1 MTDETTSANPP
12 AETPAAEAPPAAAP
26 AAEAPPAAGAPTAV
40 ERVEPVVHTHIG
52 GQAVIEG
59 VMMRGKYNWAVAVRE
74 PSGRIHCESHDLATA
89 PHRRPWLA
97 KPVVRGVI
105 ALYDTISLAMKAIGI
120 SAAHSGETEE
130 EQLTDRE
137 VGFVM
142 VFGVLLAIALFI
154 VLPYLVTNL
163 LVGRLQDAP
172 FKWNLVDGILR
183 LLVLF
188 GYIFLISRMKDVKR
202 LFAYHGAEHKTIH
215 AFEHHVPLDPPSV
228 QKFGTAHVRCGTSF
242 LLMVMVVALIVYL
255 FVPLRAI
262 LAALGVTNPLA
273 MSALTLLIRI
283 SLLPVIA
290 GLAYEVIRYA
300 GRHEDSGLV
309 KVLLWPGMQ
318 LQRMTTSEPDDS
330 MVEIAIAAVKPIIAR
345 EQAEAAGTHVS
356 GTQYG
361 CDQAELADER
371 DDIVGVIDA

>member
-1 MTDETTSANPP
+1 MTDETSV
-12 AETPAAEAPPAAAP
+12 
-26 AAEAPPAAGAPTAV
+26 AGTV

-59 VMMRGKYNWAVAVRE
+59 VMMRGKYNWAVAVRT
-74 PSGRIHCESHDLATA
+74 PGGGIHCESHDLATA

-97 KPVVRGVI
+97 KPIVRGVV

-120 SAAHSGETEE
+120 SASYSGESEE

-142 VFGVLLAIALFI
+142 VFGVLLAIGLFI
-154 VLPYLVTNL
+154 VLPYIATNL
-163 LVGRLQDAP
+163 LVGRLQDQP

-215 AFEHHVPLDPPSV
+215 AFEHHVPLEADDV
-228 QKFGTAHVRCGTSF
+228 QQFGTAHVRCGTSF

-255 FVPLRAI
+255 FVPFRLI
-262 LAALGVTNPLA
+262 LANLGVTNPLA
-273 MSALTLLIRI
+273 MTTLTLLIRI
-283 SLLPVIA
+283 LLLPVIA

-300 GRHEDSGLV
+300 GKHEDTGLV

-318 LQRMTTSEPDDS
+318 LQRMTTSEPDES
-330 MVEIAIAAVKPIIAR
+330 MVEVAIAAVKPIIAR
-345 EQAEAAGTHVS
+345 ERAEAAGTYVEGMS
-356 GTQYG
+356 LGCGEDEGTEG
-361 CDQAELADER
+361 QAPEDAAAAAVARDIADER